1 MSANGDAN
9 DAIKKI
15 FSRSF
20 MSANGDANDAIKKI
34 FRTH

>member
-15 FSRSF
+15 FSRSL
-20 MSANGDANDAIKKI
+20 MSANGDAKDAIKKLMQ
-34 FRTH
+34 